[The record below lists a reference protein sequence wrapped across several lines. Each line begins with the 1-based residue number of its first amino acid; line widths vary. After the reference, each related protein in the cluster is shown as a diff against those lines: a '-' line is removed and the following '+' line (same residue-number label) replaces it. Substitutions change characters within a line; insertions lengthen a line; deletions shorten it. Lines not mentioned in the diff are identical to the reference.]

1 MVPKNVALR
10 RAAIAGL
17 SLAAVA
23 VLGYRSRFPSLGAA
37 VSATA
42 SELAALGAVPE
53 SGASSPSPAATHA
66 SRSWNLTAEKAV
78 VYGALVDEELAAV
91 FDAWAADFARMRR
104 PTKRGRYAH
113 FKKNLA
119 EVDRLNGAHPYAL
132 FGLTRFADRSDAERS
147 TRRSRRA
154 ALADMVAALP
164 GSVAAGRQ
172 LASDDHDTG
181 FDGGTDDGTATRSGM
196 ARGKVGWMSEDC
208 VACGKPD
215 ADHQFSRAQVWEFR
229 NYSSTYQPTK
239 FDWRALGAVT
249 DVKDTGDCASTWA
262 FAAAGDIEG
271 TQFLS
276 TDDALASLSAQ
287 QLVACDTLDDGCL
300 GGDAF
305 KAFQYP
311 PHSTPTCDKAAL
323 NAALKGG
330 AVARVGAWQMVA
342 MGAGDG
348 TCSLALLRNGPAA
361 VAMNSE
367 GMDFYVHGVM
377 GCPSDKGDCE
387 AGSID
392 EHKHCDPDTLD
403 VHALLVGYG
412 EQHSTPGRQERLG
425 RGART
430 ATIA

>member
-91 FDAWAADFARMRR
+91 FDAWAADFSRAYATADERAE
-104 PTKRGRYAH
+104 RYAH

-196 ARGKVGWMSEDC
+196 ARGKV
-208 VACGKPD
+208 
-215 ADHQFSRAQVWEFR
+215 WEFR

-305 KAFQYP
+305 KAFQYVESFGGLAFDADYAYANVDVAAQP

-342 MGAGDG
+342 MGAGDEDLLK
-348 TCSLALLRNGPAA
+348 LALLRNGPVA

-392 EHKHCDPDTLD
+392 EHNTATLTRSTPAASSDT
-403 VHALLVGYG
+403 ASRPPLLVVKNAWGD
-412 EQHSTPGRQERLG
+412 GRD
-425 RGART
+425 GA
-430 ATIA
+430 IA